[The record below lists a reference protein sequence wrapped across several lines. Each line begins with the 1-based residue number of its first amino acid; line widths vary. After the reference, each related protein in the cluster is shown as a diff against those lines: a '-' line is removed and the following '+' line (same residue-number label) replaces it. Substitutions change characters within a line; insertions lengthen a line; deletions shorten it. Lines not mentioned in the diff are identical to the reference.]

1 MTNIVN
7 LGALLLALALSLL
20 AAAGGGVLRTGSGGQ
35 ADKPEFHRIVSL
47 GITTDAAL
55 AELCEPARVV
65 GVSAWSTGPTA
76 RRWTGTTRLRGL
88 DDLEAVLALAPDL
101 VLVNSVGGDG
111 DRLARLRQAGV
122 RVEVLGPMAG
132 LAAYADDL
140 ARVGD
145 LLGRGAEARGLGQRL
160 QQRLSLLAASRPHG
174 PRALY
179 LATYDG
185 TLFGGTVGTS
195 YHDVLTG
202 AGCVDAAAGSY
213 RGWPQF
219 GVEQV
224 LALAPA
230 VVLTKAGME
239 LRISQLLAALPQ
251 PARIIALPGE
261 LLEDPGPRVLEAAE
275 VLAAQLD
282 APPAGLPAGD
292 PGTATSR

>member
-1 MTNIVN
+1 MTNVLN
-7 LGALLLALALSLL
+7 LGALLLALALSML
-20 AAAGGGVLRTGSGGQ
+20 AAAGGGVLRTST
-35 ADKPEFHRIVSL
+35 AVASDHPEFQRIVSL

-65 GVSAWSTGPTA
+65 GVSAWSTGPNA
-76 RRWTGTTRLRGL
+76 RRWTGTPRLRGL

-101 VLVNSVGGDG
+101 VLINSAGGDE
-111 DRLARLRQAGV
+111 DRLARLRQTGV

-132 LAAYADDL
+132 LGAYADDL
-140 ARVGD
+140 ARVGE
-145 LLGRGAEARGLGQRL
+145 LLGRGAEGRALGQRL
-160 QQRLSLLAASRPHG
+160 QQRLARLAASRPHG

-230 VVLTKAGME
+230 VVVTKAGME
-239 LRISQLLAALPQ
+239 ARISQLLAGLPQ
-251 PARIIALPGE
+251 PAWVIALPGE

-275 VLAAQLD
+275 TLAAQLD
-282 APPAGLPAGD
+282 RLQEPAD
-292 PGTATSR
+292 PGTATAR